1 MTTTSSESSSGGPHE
16 ESSMTLTSS
25 TTVDRRC
32 SQDVRKHSQHKQ
44 EKAIAHD
51 LECAAKEFRSKMS
64 DQLKCLGDR
73 TDVQMS
79 SLSELQ
85 DYFRKRG
92 EIEIEYASKLEKLS
106 KSIAQKHKSERSR
119 REGWPQ
125 HTSSTVWHTLVEQT
139 KEEYKKRQSL
149 GELYGKQITASIEAR
164 CEDLAKISK
173 RCREIG
179 SYSHN
184 ELNRVLTELQTAMKT
199 YQLCYAEMCGIERK
213 KRSAEEDVKKY
224 EDSNPGKYE
233 GSRRH
238 RALVKHYKRRDEKY
252 EVVRL
257 KCTKARNEY
266 LLCVKAANAALHRF
280 FAQDLSYLID
290 CMDLGMDFWL
300 RALLEK
306 VIDERKKITQH
317 EMDSLACLST
327 LRSSVD
333 VKADKQKFFE
343 ANHQLF
349 MLPKQFEF
357 RPQLGDDIM
366 EVSAEQSLSADLLQ
380 RQLQIEKRLEG
391 LQFEVDEVWKSL
403 EASEKQLLQ
412 LYNSQFDCD
421 AGKWRN
427 DLHVTYQYYLK
438 KFEHFLLNG
447 NLMERLEAR
456 STSIG
461 EALAKHGISL
471 KSVSFGSTSERN
483 GSFSIENGAQNHYLL
498 EERRTKVKRI
508 GGIVVKSPD
517 DRPRPKLFGGSL
529 DEYVEATG
537 EEIPL
542 LVQSA
547 IAYLSRYSLRNQGLF
562 RVSGSQS
569 EINRFREAYER
580 GEDLFQYLEDGS
592 DANSAAGVL
601 KLYFRELREPLFP
614 IFMFEQFCDCAK
626 AESPSDFVRRSRELI
641 SKLPVS
647 HVLLLRFLFAFL
659 SHLCEFADEN
669 MMEPH
674 NLAICFGPTL
684 LPIPEGKDQVF
695 YHNYVNELVRNLIV
709 HADDVF
715 PRDLPGPVYD
725 KYAMQRYMNGNFIEE
740 NDLVSDDDEAHEKIS
755 LPQSRHMIGSTYE
768 SADRILLSSPI
779 LSQANTSTPNGIS
792 PSNGAGSST
801 HNDIDYAPVA
811 SSRSSNRSKASDSV
825 DMGIRSEMPHRIANE
840 LNNIFKNSSLSSDG
854 NNGISVLRHSHIEP
868 SWSDR
873 REHHNLRSM
882 STDPDEEREYVSP
895 PPPLTSTQYMSVA
908 SCSISP
914 AIKNGAEIT
923 ERRDSREAMYAPMIK
938 QRATTLPANNGS
950 TTEVNV
956 TGVRPVG
963 KSSLRDQL
971 QLIRKE
977 NSTDLKPSTSLN
989 GSLKKTDT
997 ETTIL
1002 DARSTD
1008 KSTESSRR
1016 TSLEDDRGSEAF
1028 SQPDIINSSRPRGK
1042 SPTLDDI
1049 LNSLKVATSIS
1060 P

>member
-1 MTTTSSESSSGGPHE
+1 MSIRLPLCASIG
-16 ESSMTLTSS
+16 
-25 TTVDRRC
+25 VDD
-32 SQDVRKHSQHKQ
+32 QYDFQ
-44 EKAIAHD
+44 
-51 LECAAKEFRSKMS
+51 EFRTKMS

-92 EIEIEYASKLEKLS
+92 EIESEYACKLEKLS

-149 GELYGKQITASIEAR
+149 GELYGKQMTASIETR

-213 KRSAEEDVKKY
+213 KRSAEEDVKRY

-238 RALVKHYKRRDEKY
+238 RSLVKYFKRREEKF

-317 EMDSLACLST
+317 EMDSLASLST

-366 EVSAEQSLSADLLQ
+366 EVSAEQSLSSDLLQ

-412 LYNSQFDCD
+412 LYNTQFDGE

-456 STSIG
+456 SASIG
-461 EALAKHGISL
+461 EALGKHGISL
-471 KSVSFGSTSERN
+471 KSASVGSASERN
-483 GSFSIENGAQNHYLL
+483 GSFTTENGGSQNHHLL
-498 EERRTKVKRI
+498 EERRSKARRI
-508 GGIVVKSPD
+508 GGIVTKSPD

-580 GEDLFQYLEDGS
+580 GEDLFQYLDDGS

-601 KLYFRELREPLFP
+601 KLYFRELREPIFP

-626 AESPSDFVRRSRELI
+626 SESPTEFVRRARELV

-695 YHNYVNELVRNLIV
+695 YHNYVNELVRNLII

-715 PRDLPGPVYD
+715 PRDLAGPVYD
-725 KYAMQRYMNGNFIEE
+725 KYAMQRYMDGNFIEE
-740 NDLVSDDDEAHEKIS
+740 NDLISEDDEAHEKLS
-755 LPQSRHMIGSTYE
+755 LPPSRHMMIDSTYE

-792 PSNGAGSST
+792 PSNGAESST
-801 HNDIDYAPVA
+801 HNEIDYAPIA
-811 SSRSSNRSKASDSV
+811 SSRSSNRSKASGSIDLA
-825 DMGIRSEMPHRIANE
+825 MRSEMPHRIANE
-840 LNNIFKNSSLSSDG
+840 LNNIFKNSSLSSEG
-854 NNGISVLRHSHIEP
+854 SKGISVLRHSHVEP
-868 SWSDR
+868 SWTDN
-873 REHHNLRSM
+873 REHLNMRSM

-895 PPPLTSTQYMSVA
+895 PPPLLSTKYVSAA

-914 AIKNGAEIT
+914 APRTIDIK
-923 ERRDSREAMYAPMIK
+923 ERKDSRDLLYAPIT
-938 QRATTLPANNGS
+938 RATTVPANSGS
-950 TTEVNV
+950 NTEMNS
-956 TGVRPVG
+956 TGVRPIG

-971 QLIRKE
+971 QLMRKE
-977 NSTDLKPSTSLN
+977 NSTEMKPSTSLN
-989 GSLKKTDT
+989 GSTKKLDS

-1016 TSLEDDRGSEAF
+1016 TSLEDDKSPEPFA
-1028 SQPDIINSSRPRGK
+1028 QPDIINSARPRGK

>member
-1 MTTTSSESSSGGPHE
+1 MTSSSEEGIEENGG
-16 ESSMTLTSS
+16 SMTLAS
-25 TTVDRRC
+25 TTTTTTDRRC

-44 EKAIAHD
+44 EKAIVHD
-51 LECAAKEFRSKMS
+51 LECASKEFRTKMS

-73 TDVQMS
+73 TEVQLS

-92 EIEIEYASKLEKLS
+92 EIETEYACKLEKLS

-119 REGWPQ
+119 REGWQQ

-139 KEEYKKRQSL
+139 KEEYKKRQAL
-149 GELYGKQITASIEAR
+149 GELYGKQMTASIETR

-179 SYSHN
+179 SFSHN

-213 KRSAEEDVKKY
+213 KKSAEEDVKRY

-238 RALVKHYKRRDEKY
+238 RSLIKYYKRREEKY
-252 EVVRL
+252 EAVRL

-300 RALLEK
+300 RAMLEK
-306 VIDERKKITQH
+306 VIEERKKITQH
-317 EMDSLACLST
+317 EMDSLASLST

-380 RQLQIEKRLEG
+380 RQMQIEKRLEG

-412 LYNSQFDCD
+412 LYNTQFDGD

-438 KFEHFLLNG
+438 KFELFLLNG

-456 STSIG
+456 SASIG
-461 EALAKHGISL
+461 EALGKHGISL
-471 KSVSFGSTSERN
+471 KSASIGSGSERN
-483 GSFSIENGAQNHYLL
+483 GSFGDNGAAQNHYLL
-498 EERRTKVKRI
+498 EERRSKARRI
-508 GGIVVKSPD
+508 GGIAAKSPD
-517 DRPRPKLFGGSL
+517 ERPRPKLFGGSL

-537 EEIPL
+537 EKIPL
-542 LVQSA
+542 FVQSA
-547 IAYLSRYSLRNQGLF
+547 ISYLSRFSLRNQGLF

-569 EINRFREAYER
+569 EINRFKEAYER
-580 GEDLFQYLEDGS
+580 GEDVFQYLEDGS
-592 DANSAAGVL
+592 DTNSVAGVL
-601 KLYFRELREPLFP
+601 KLYFRELREPVFP

-626 AESPSDFVRRSRELI
+626 ADSPPEFVRRARELI

-684 LPIPEGKDQVF
+684 LPIPEGRDQVF

-715 PRDLPGPVYD
+715 PRDIAGPVYD
-725 KYAMQRYMNGNFIEE
+725 KYAIQRFMDGNFIEE
-740 NDLVSDDDEAHEKIS
+740 NDLVSEDEEAHEKKS
-755 LPQSRHMIGSTYE
+755 LPPSRHMLDSTYE
-768 SADRILLSSPI
+768 SADRILLSSPM
-779 LSQANTSTPNGIS
+779 LSQANTATPNGIS
-792 PSNGAGSST
+792 PSNGGAGSST
-801 HNDIDYAPVA
+801 HNEVDYAPIA
-811 SSRSSNRSKASDSV
+811 SSRSSNRSKASDNG
-825 DMGIRSEMPHRIANE
+825 DMRSEMPHRIANE

-854 NNGISVLRHSHIEP
+854 SKGISVLRHSHIEP
-868 SWSDR
+868 SWGDS
-873 REHHNLRSM
+873 REHHNLRSL
-882 STDPDEEREYVSP
+882 STDPDEERDYVSP
-895 PPPLTSTQYMSVA
+895 PPLLTSTQFVTA

-914 AIKNGAEIT
+914 APRTT
-923 ERRDSREAMYAPMIK
+923 EMDIRRDSRDTLYAPMIK
-938 QRATTLPANNGS
+938 QRATTLPASNGGS
-950 TTEVNV
+950 TTEMNA

-977 NSTDLKPSTSLN
+977 TSTEMKPSTSIN
-989 GSLKKTDT
+989 GSLKKSDT
-997 ETTIL
+997 ETLIL

-1008 KSTESSRR
+1008 RSTESSRR
-1016 TSLEDDRGSEAF
+1016 TSLEDDKSPDAF
-1028 SQPDIINSSRPRGK
+1028 AQPDIINSSRPRGK

-1049 LNSLKVATSIS
+1049 LNSLKVATSIN

>member
-1 MTTTSSESSSGGPHE
+1 
-16 ESSMTLTSS
+16 
-25 TTVDRRC
+25 
-32 SQDVRKHSQHKQ
+32 
-44 EKAIAHD
+44 
-51 LECAAKEFRSKMS
+51 MS

-73 TDVQMS
+73 TEVQMS

-92 EIEIEYASKLEKLS
+92 EIESEYACKLEKLS

-119 REGWPQ
+119 REAWSQ

-139 KEEYKKRQSL
+139 KEEYKKRQAL
-149 GELYGKQITASIEAR
+149 GELYGKQMTSSIETR

-179 SYSHN
+179 SISHN

-213 KRSAEEDVKKY
+213 KRSAEEDVKRY
-224 EDSNPGKYE
+224 EDSNPGKFE

-238 RALVKHYKRRDEKY
+238 RSLMKYYKRRGEKY
-252 EVVRL
+252 EAVRV

-290 CMDLGMDFWL
+290 CMDLGQDFWL
-300 RALLEK
+300 SAMLEK
-306 VIDERKKITQH
+306 VIDERKKITQF
-317 EMDSLACLST
+317 EMDSLANLGS
-327 LRSSVD
+327 LRLSVD

-380 RQLQIEKRLEG
+380 RQMQIEKRLEV

-403 EASEKQLLQ
+403 EASEKQLLS
-412 LYNSQFDCD
+412 LYKTQFDGD
-421 AGKWRN
+421 VGKWRN

-438 KFEHFLLNG
+438 KFESFLHSG

-456 STSIG
+456 SALIG

-471 KSVSFGSTSERN
+471 KSASIGSGSERN
-483 GSFSIENGAQNHYLL
+483 GSYGSEHGTPNHHNLL
-498 EERRTKVKRI
+498 EERRSKARRI
-508 GGIVVKSPD
+508 GAAKSPD
-517 DRPRPKLFGGSL
+517 ERPRPKLFGGSL

-537 EEIPL
+537 EKIPL

-569 EINRFREAYER
+569 EINRFKEAYER

-601 KLYFRELREPLFP
+601 KLYFRELREPIFP

-626 AESPSDFVRRSRELI
+626 AESPSEFIRRARELI
-641 SKLPVS
+641 SKLPIS
-647 HVLLLRFLFAFL
+647 HILLLRFLFQFL

-684 LPIPEGKDQVF
+684 LPIPEGRDQVF

-709 HADDVF
+709 HADEVF
-715 PRDLPGPVYD
+715 PRDIAGPVYD
-725 KYAMQRYMNGNFIEE
+725 KFAIQRYMDGNFIEE
-740 NDLVSDDDEAHEKIS
+740 NELVSEDDEAHDKMS
-755 LPQSRHMIGSTYE
+755 LPPSCHLMDSTYE

-779 LSQANTSTPNGIS
+779 LSQANTATPNGIS
-792 PSNGAGSST
+792 PSNGGAGSST
-801 HNDIDYAPVA
+801 HNEVDYCPNAA
-811 SSRSSNRSKASDSV
+811 SQSSNRSKDCV
-825 DMGIRSEMPHRIANE
+825 DNSNSIRSEMPHRIANE
-840 LNNIFKNSSLSSDG
+840 LNNIFKNSSLSNGSK
-854 NNGISVLRHSHIEP
+854 GISMLRHSHVEP
-868 SWSDR
+868 NWPENRDR
-873 REHHNLRSM
+873 DHHNLRSL

-895 PPPLTSTQYMSVA
+895 PPPLTSTQYVTA

-914 AIKNGAEIT
+914 VPRPTETTEI
-923 ERRDSREAMYAPMIK
+923 RRDSSSLYAPMIK
-938 QRATTLPANNGS
+938 QRATTLPSSNAGS
-950 TTEVNV
+950 MTEMNA
-956 TGVRPVG
+956 GRLRPVG
-963 KSSLRDQL
+963 SSSLRDQL
-971 QLIRKE
+971 KLKGSQ
-977 NSTDLKPSTSLN
+977 NNNGDLTPSTSHN
-989 GSLKKTDT
+989 GSLKKSDT
-997 ETTIL
+997 ETLIL
-1002 DARSTD
+1002 DARSTG
-1008 KSTESSRR
+1008 SESSRR
-1016 TSLEDDRGSEAF
+1016 TSIEGDKSAADSF
-1028 SQPDIINSSRPRGK
+1028 PTQPDIINSTRPRGK

-1049 LNSLKVATSIS
+1049 LNSLKVATAS

>member
-1 MTTTSSESSSGGPHE
+1 MTTSSSEGGTGGPNE
-16 ESSMTLTSS
+16 ESTMTLTS
-25 TTVDRRC
+25 TAADRRC

-44 EKAIAHD
+44 EKAIVHG
-51 LECAAKEFRSKMS
+51 LECAAKEFRAKMS

-92 EIEIEYASKLEKLS
+92 EIETEYACKLEKLS

-149 GELYGKQITASIEAR
+149 GELYGKQMTASIESR

-213 KRSAEEDVKKY
+213 KRSAEEDVKRY

-238 RALVKHYKRRDEKY
+238 RSLVKYYKRREEKY

-306 VIDERKKITQH
+306 VIEERKKITQH
-317 EMDSLACLST
+317 EMDSLASLST

-357 RPQLGDDIM
+357 RPQLGDAIM

-412 LYNSQFDCD
+412 LYNTQFEGD

-456 STSIG
+456 SASIG

-471 KSVSFGSTSERN
+471 KSASIGSVSDRN
-483 GSFSIENGAQNHYLL
+483 GSFAVENGGSHNLL
-498 EERRTKVKRI
+498 EERRSKAKRI
-508 GGIVVKSPD
+508 GGIVTKSPD

-569 EINRFREAYER
+569 EINRFRESYER

-601 KLYFRELREPLFP
+601 KLYFRELREPIFP

-626 AESPSDFVRRSRELI
+626 AESPIEFVRRARDLI
-641 SKLPVS
+641 SKLPLS

-715 PRDLPGPVYD
+715 PRDLAGPVYD
-725 KYAMQRYMNGNFIEE
+725 KYAMQRYMDGNFIEE
-740 NDLVSDDDEAHEKIS
+740 NDLVSEDDEAHDKLS
-755 LPQSRHMIGSTYE
+755 LPPSRHMMDSTYE

-792 PSNGAGSST
+792 PSNGGGAGSST
-801 HNDIDYAPVA
+801 HNEVDYAPIA
-811 SSRSSNRSKASDSV
+811 SSRSSNRSKTSENADLA
-825 DMGIRSEMPHRIANE
+825 IRSEMPHRIANE

-854 NNGISVLRHSHIEP
+854 SKGIAVLRHSHVEA
-868 SWSDR
+868 SWNDT
-873 REHHNLRSM
+873 REHHNLRSL

-895 PPPLTSTQYMSVA
+895 PPPLMSTQYMSAA

-914 AIKNGAEIT
+914 APRAAEIT
-923 ERRDSREAMYAPMIK
+923 ERRDSRETMYAPMIK
-938 QRATTLPANNGS
+938 QRATTLPAHNGS
-950 TTEVNV
+950 ATEINA

-977 NSTDLKPSTSLN
+977 NSIDMKPTTSLN
-989 GSLKKTDT
+989 GSLKKSDTDT
-997 ETTIL
+997 AIL
-1002 DARSTD
+1002 DARSID

-1016 TSLEDDRGSEAF
+1016 TSLENEQSPETFA
-1028 SQPDIINSSRPRGK
+1028 QPDIINSARPRGK